1 MSRFGRTINSIS
13 IATLVAASLS
23 FSFTA
28 PGWADLNEISVDV
41 GRRGGT
47 RQHVPVAV
55 DVLSLEQIERLSIND
70 IRDIVNLSPSMQFD
84 EGASQTD
91 LRIVIRG
98 LSPTQGGP
106 NVATIVDGIDI
117 SSEAIGFP
125 GSSLLISPR
134 LIDIQRVEIIKGPQG
149 TIYGPNA
156 FNGAIQYITKDP
168 TEDFNWRI
176 AGDAGIYGRYEGALS
191 ASGAVV
197 EDLLALR
204 IEAAYWHEQGFTENT
219 ATSADVG
226 GGHGWASAITAKFKP
241 TNTLS
246 FKARIEYADDT
257 FEQSMQGPVA
267 VNGTLSVPSV
277 AAADNDLITP
287 GIQSVVPVNPG
298 LDISAGVDPRNG
310 QLLFTDTMLPSV
322 IGTLPNADEVMV
334 RYSPNFVKS
343 GGMQHAFS
351 DYPGSERTVFRV
363 SLVADWNVGI
373 GTISSLTHYADVDVD
388 SFLDM
393 DKRATGSF
401 ATARRDETAIHSILS
416 MDNET
421 MLYSQE
427 LRFASDWDH
436 PVQLTLGGLRW
447 SEDVEQT
454 ERGGTLI
461 GQGVRCDFGDC
472 PGFTSVPVFEFV
484 DDFFAAQP
492 ARPIKRE
499 TDHWSA
505 YGWLELD
512 LKELNWIPES
522 LGDWTISAQARYVR
536 ETHELSG
543 PTPTAGATMGDFTLC
558 GPNLSCVALVAP
570 LDFTPDALVPG
581 PDAPDG
587 FTLESFKR
595 TDNFVTPK
603 VLLEWR
609 PSDEALIYASYTLA
623 KKPGGFST
631 LGVRTV
637 GLDPNG
643 NGLPDET
650 EFGTEKMHVYELG
663 AKTSWFDNTLS
674 LNGSLFYQDFTE
686 KQATT
691 TEVIGGALS
700 QVYTND
706 AQASVFGIEVDARWQ
721 PDEHWSFSG
730 YYTFLDTEYD
740 ELTGLT
746 GNPNTIAA
754 SGCEEVVGLSTSPM
768 TYQCLVDRS
777 GNELERAPKHSFV
790 GFANYTAP
798 FIWGDIDWFVEGD
811 GRYQGKRFLTADNIV
826 QLDSYFEVN
835 VRIGFKS
842 ERWDILAF
850 ADNVLDNDTIKSAY
864 IAPDLVGPSV
874 FRDGAS
880 ATESVSSPKLVNGV
894 IANLPDPFRY
904 GVRAAIHF

>member
-1 MSRFGRTINSIS
+1 M
-13 IATLVAASLS
+13 AASLF
-23 FSFTA
+23 FSFAA
-28 PGWADLNEISVDV
+28 PGWAGLDRISVEI
-41 GRRGGT
+41 GKRGGT
-47 RQHVPVAV
+47 RQDIPVAV

-70 IRDIVNLSPSMQFD
+70 IRDIVNLSPSLQFD

-91 LRIVIRG
+91 SRIVIRG

-134 LIDIQRVEIIKGPQG
+134 LIGIQRVEIIKGPQG
-149 TIYGPNA
+149 TLYGPNA

-168 TEDFNWRI
+168 TDDFNWQV
-176 AGDAGIYGRYEGALS
+176 AGDAGNYGRYEGALS
-191 ASGAVV
+191 ASGAVIK
-197 EDLLALR
+197 DLLAIR
-204 IEAAYWHEQGFTENT
+204 IDTAYWHEQGFTEN
-219 ATSADVG
+219 AVNSVDVG
-226 GGHGWASAITAKFKP
+226 GGHGWAASITAKFKP
-241 TNTLS
+241 TNTLT
-246 FKARIEYADDT
+246 FKARIEYADDR
-257 FEQSMQGPVA
+257 FEQSAQAPVD
-267 VNGTLSVPSV
+267 VNGTLSVPAV
-277 AAADNDLITP
+277 AVADNDLITP

-298 LDISAGVDPRNG
+298 LDIAAGPDPRNG

-322 IGTLPNADEVMV
+322 IGTLPDADEIIV
-334 RYSPNFVKS
+334 RFSPNFVKT
-343 GGMQHAFS
+343 GGTLPAFS
-351 DYPGSERTVFRV
+351 DYPGSERKVFRV
-363 SLVADWNVGI
+363 SLIADWDIGI
-373 GTISSLTHYADVDVD
+373 GTIRSLTHYADADVD
-388 SFLDM
+388 SFFDF

-401 ATARRDETAIHSILS
+401 ANGVPDGTAIHSILS
-416 MDNET
+416 MENET
-421 MLYSQE
+421 ILYSQE

-436 PVQLTLGGLRW
+436 PIQLTLGGLRW
-447 SEDVEQT
+447 SEDVDQT

-492 ARPIKRE
+492 ARPIERK

-512 LKELNWIPES
+512 LNELNWLPQS
-522 LGDWTISAQARYVR
+522 FGDWTISAEARYVR
-536 ETHELSG
+536 ETHKLSG
-543 PTPTAGATMGDFTLC
+543 PTPTAGTTMGDFTLC
-558 GPNLSCVALVAP
+558 GPNQSCAALAVP

-581 PDAPDG
+581 PGAPDG

-595 TDNFVTPK
+595 TDDFVTPK
-603 VLLEWR
+603 VALEWR
-609 PSDEALIYASYTLA
+609 PSDHTLIYASYALA

-631 LGVRTV
+631 LGLRSV

-663 AKTSWFDNTLS
+663 AKTSWFDNTLN
-674 LNGSLFYQDFTE
+674 LNGTLFYQDFAE

-691 TEVIGGALS
+691 TEVIGGVLS

-706 AQASVFGIEVDARWQ
+706 AEASVFGIELDVRWQ

-730 YYTFLDTEYD
+730 YYTFLDAEYD
-740 ELTGLT
+740 DLSGLT
-746 GNPNTIAA
+746 SNPNTIAA
-754 SGCEEVVGLSTSPM
+754 SGCDEVVGLSTIPV

-777 GNELERAPKHSFV
+777 GNKLEGAPKHAFV
-790 GFANYTAP
+790 GLANYTAP
-798 FIWGDIDWFVEGD
+798 FIWSNIDWFVEGD
-811 GRYQGKRFLTADNIV
+811 GRYQGKRFLSADNIV

-835 VRIGFKS
+835 IRIGLKS
-842 ERWDILAF
+842 KHWNILAF

-864 IAPDLVGPSV
+864 IDPDLVNTTV
-874 FRDGAS
+874 FREGAS
-880 ATESVSSPKLVNGV
+880 ATESVSSAKFVNGV
-894 IANLPDPFRY
+894 VANLPDPFRY
-904 GVRAAIHF
+904 GVRATIHF